1 MTEDPPPLHWVEIER
16 RVLVE
21 CTHEVV
27 GLHPRRRDGIA
38 DAVVHQRRG
47 KDHRVV
53 LVAED
58 AAQRDEE
65 DHEGFEPR
73 RVLLQGVDATPSTL
87 FLESRNGLVGSPPT
101 PEAPSTAS
109 SNRSCPSIS

>member
-16 RVLVE
+16 RMLME

-38 DAVVHQRRG
+38 DAIVHQRRG

-53 LVAED
+53 LVA
-58 AAQRDEE
+58 A
-65 DHEGFEPR
+65 R
-73 RVLLQGVDATPSTL
+73 RFQDPIPLLLQDRILERSIST
-87 FLESRNGLVGSPPT
+87 
-101 PEAPSTAS
+101 EAPGG
-109 SNRSCPSIS
+109 RML